1 MQLTSNRPYLV
12 RAIHEWLV
20 DNNCT
25 PHLVVFAN
33 SPGVTV
39 PQQYIDKNG
48 QIILNVSPSAVKDLF
63 ITNELVAFSA
73 RFNGVVNN
81 INIPMGAVV
90 GIYARENGQGMM
102 FEYEAPESPPEPPQS
117 PEPENPVPP
126 TEGPK
131 RPSLKVVK

>member
-1 MQLTSNRPYLV
+1 MQLTSNRPYLL
-12 RAIHEWLV
+12 RAIYEWLV

-25 PHLVVFAN
+25 PHLVVFAM
-33 SPGVTV
+33 SPGVAV

-48 QIILNVSPSAVKDLF
+48 QIILNLSPSAIKDLF
-63 ITNELVAFSA
+63 MTNDAVSFSA

-81 INIPMGAVV
+81 IHVPMGAVI

-102 FEYEAPESPPEPPQS
+102 FEYETPEQPPEPPEP
-117 PEPENPVPP
+117 PEPPKPAP
-126 TEGPK
+126 SSDGGK